1 MATTPKQLRSP
12 FSPGRLFAETE
23 RLRQSRIDVLVDVL
37 ADRRLAACRGRGSPV
52 LSLVSGRRSVT
63 SHCRNRRTD
72 KLLREIA
79 ALAQPRVTRNHAER
93 HGCDFA
99 VPMPGGSCPVPMA
112 LSREAV
118 SRPAVPARVA
128 VAVMRFPRHGH
139 LDMGVS
145 GYCLRV
151 LAIHV
156 RACASPAVAA
166 GHRAEY
172 GQALI
177 VGVGRLNFFA
187 VVDAARSGFR
197 LRGDRGQRGHE
208 NDGQN
213 GSQDFILSGSRRF
226 SSRPRRRSCRLR
238 RRSRPRSEFCRAA
251 VG

>member
-1 MATTPKQLRSP
+1 MSRPRAASFVATARPD
-12 FSPGRLFAETE
+12 AA
-23 RLRQSRIDVLVDVL
+23 RLRRTAAIAIAGQTNPCAKSRPL
-37 ADRRLAACRGRGSPV
+37 
-52 LSLVSGRRSVT
+52 
-63 SHCRNRRTD
+63 
-72 KLLREIA
+72 
-79 ALAQPRVTRNHAER
+79 LAQPRMSRHDAER

-99 VPMPGGSCPVPMA
+99 VPVPGGSCPVPMA
-112 LSREAV
+112 LSRPAV
-118 SRPAVPARVA
+118 PRPTVPARVA
-128 VAVMRFPRHGH
+128 VAVMRLPRHGH
-139 LDMGVS
+139 LDTGAS

-156 RACASPAVAA
+156 RACASPAMAA

-238 RRSRPRSEFCRAA
+238 RRSRPRSGFFRAVA
-251 VG
+251 R